1 MHTLNSSVVLETK
14 CLEVQNIPKIEEQN
28 LDKPKMYNQSHS
40 HPWYEPCNSLL
51 MCMHAL
57 LDN

>member
-28 LDKPKMYNQSHS
+28 LDKPKMYNQKPAKTTYANMYFWKFSII
-40 HPWYEPCNSLL
+40 
-51 MCMHAL
+51 
-57 LDN
+57 